1 MSRAIERPATRD
13 RNAQLTD
20 ALRNVRNRWR
30 FAVALRGLVVVLGV
44 GLLVFVTVALV
55 MDALRYAPSAVMAA
69 RVLLWTAII
78 GLAVR
83 FLAMPLWRKIPD
95 DRVAL
100 YLEEREPS
108 LDAAVVT
115 AVQLGQSTPATPS
128 PSHSS
133 ALGKRLVDT
142 AVERVH
148 RLDDGKRIERPRITR
163 EGAILAGLV
172 AAGVASLVFGPA
184 SLRHGFRL
192 LVPWRT
198 AEAASPYRLAVRPG
212 NVTLP
217 RGGDVKI
224 ETRLYGFQSERVEL
238 VVKPADSTSWTR
250 TAMTTEGD
258 SSGAYVTRL
267 FDVTQRTEYYVETG
281 GVRSPT
287 YRIDVTDL
295 PYSKRIDLEYRYPAY
310 TGRQPETIENGGDI
324 AALRGTLVTVRVTPT
339 RPARSGRLVV
349 EGGAPVA
356 LTADS
361 TGVLA
366 GVLRVDKPGFY
377 KVELE
382 GPSGRMLPASLD
394 YTIDVLD
401 DRPPSVRV
409 SKPGRDTKATAVEEV
424 FVEAVAED
432 DFGVSSLELL
442 YSVNGGPEQ
451 RRALAGSGGRGSRET
466 SGSHTFLLEE
476 LKLEPGDVIAYYA
489 RATDNNRV
497 GTPQTASTDIYF
509 LEIRPFAQEYRQQ
522 QAGGGGGGGGEDPG
536 KLSMQQRQIVAGTFK
551 TERDRKTIP
560 AKQFQ
565 EDVTTLGLAQSRVRE
580 QADQLARRLVE
591 RGIAAQDSNY
601 AKIAEILPKAVAEM
615 RTAEA
620 TLGRR
625 DTKGALAPE
634 QRALQH
640 LQRAEAV
647 FREIMVNMGGE
658 GGGGGGGE
666 QQEAEDLADLF
677 ELERDKMRNQY
688 EAVQRGR
695 QEQQQQADNQVDEAL
710 ERLKQLAARQQQENE
725 RLRRKADSLR
735 AQQSN
740 TQGGGGGGQ
749 RQLADQAEETARQL
763 ERLAREQS
771 NPQLAESARRLQEAA
786 DAMRRSAST
795 DGARSLADANAAL
808 DRLKDARR
816 LLDREREGRAS
827 RDATDAAKT
836 ARELAEAQRRIAD
849 AQRQLGEQPGAESG
863 ERGRAL
869 SERKGELAD
878 RVRDFKGQL
887 DRSALDTRRDQP
899 ETARQMQEAANSLR
913 DRKTEEK
920 IRYSRGLIGAGDPEQ
935 ARSLEGQIS
944 AELDSTARALERA
957 AASAGSGDGRRE
969 GEALDR
975 ARDLVRG
982 LSSLDERMRDREGGE
997 RRAPGEQQ
1005 ESNQRPRE
1013 QQQRGQQQSGQ
1024 QPGQQPAGQQ
1034 PGGQQ
1039 PGGQQQSGQPQAGQP
1054 QDGPRQANQAQ
1065 GGGRPN
1071 ATQAGPPRRGGGSP
1085 GMSTEEIRQYQR
1097 ELRERIAEAEALR
1110 RELRAQGQDVG
1121 QLDRLLGQ
1129 LRGLNGAMGGG
1140 ADAGEVAGLRASVVE
1155 GFKAYEFALRREL
1168 EGGDKE
1174 RLLLGRQGD
1183 VPAGFKQMVED
1194 YYKSLAGQKPR
1205 R

>member
-1 MSRAIERPATRD
+1 MAKATDVPMNRD
-13 RNAQLTD
+13 RSEQLND

-30 FAVALRGLVVVLGV
+30 FAVALRGLVVVIGAS
-44 GLLVFVTVALV
+44 LLVFVAVALV
-55 MDALRYAPSAVMAA
+55 MDALRYAPSAVIAA
-69 RVLLWTAII
+69 RVLVWTAVVA
-78 GLAVR
+78 LAAR
-83 FLAMPLWRKIPD
+83 FLAIPLTRRVPD
-95 DRVAL
+95 ERVAL
-100 YLEEREPS
+100 YMEEREPS

-115 AVQLGQSTPATPS
+115 AVQLGRADATSGP
-128 PSHSS
+128 PTHSS

-142 AVERVH
+142 AAERVH
-148 RLDDGKRIERPRITR
+148 RLDDGRRIERPRLTR
-163 EGAILAGLV
+163 EGALLAALV
-172 AAGVASLVFGPA
+172 VAGVASLILGPA
-184 SLRHGFRL
+184 SLRQGARL
-192 LVPWRT
+192 LMPWGT
-198 AEAASPYRLAVRPG
+198 AEAASPYRVAVQPG

-217 RGGDVKI
+217 RGGDIKI
-224 ETRLYGFQSERVEL
+224 ETRLHGFQSERVEL
-238 VVKPADSTSWTR
+238 VVKPADSTAWAR
-250 TAMTTEGD
+250 IAMTPEGD
-258 SSGAYVTRL
+258 SSSYVTRL

-287 YRIDVTDL
+287 YRIDITDL

-310 TGRQPETIENGGDI
+310 TGRRPETVENGGDI

-339 RPARSGRLVV
+339 RPARAGRLVV
-349 EGGAPVA
+349 EGAAPVV
-356 LTADS
+356 LTVDS
-361 TGVLA
+361 AGVLA

-382 GPSGRMLPASLD
+382 GPGSRMLPASLD

-401 DRPPSVRV
+401 DRAPSVRFA
-409 SKPGRDTKATAVEEV
+409 KPGRDMKVTAVEEV
-424 FVEAVAED
+424 FVEAVAQD

-451 RRALAGSGGRGSRET
+451 RRVLAASATRGSRET

-476 LKLEPGDVIAYYA
+476 LKLEPGDVISYYA

-497 GTPQTASTDIYF
+497 GAPQTASTDIYF
-509 LEIRPFAQEYRQQ
+509 LQIRPFAQDYRQQ
-522 QAGGGGGGGGEDPG
+522 QQGGGGGGGGGGEQPG
-536 KLSMQQRQIVAGTFK
+536 ELSKIQREIVAGTFK

-565 EDVTTLGLAQSRVRE
+565 EDVATLALAQSRLRE
-580 QADQLARRLVE
+580 RADVLARRLVD
-591 RGIAAQDSNY
+591 RGIAGQDTNY

-625 DTKGALAPE
+625 DTKGALPPE

-647 FREIMVNMGGE
+647 FREIQVSMGE

-666 QQEAEDLADLF
+666 QANAEDLADLF
-677 ELERDKMRNQY
+677 ELERDKLRNQY
-688 EAVQRGR
+688 EAVERGK

-710 ERLKQLAARQQQENE
+710 ERLKQLASRQQQENE

-735 AQQSN
+735 AQPSN
-740 TQGGGGGGQ
+740 TQGGGGSGQ
-749 RQLADQAEETARQL
+749 RQLAEQAEQTARQL

-771 NPQLAESARRLQEAA
+771 SPAVAESARRLQEAA

-795 DGARSLADANAAL
+795 DGARALADANAAL
-808 DRLKDARR
+808 ERLKDARR
-816 LLDREREGRAS
+816 LLDREREGRAT
-827 RDATDAAKT
+827 RDANDAART
-836 ARELAEAQRRIAD
+836 ARELAEEQRRVAEAQRA
-849 AQRQLGEQPGAESG
+849 LGEQPGAESG

-869 SERKGELAD
+869 SDRKGGLAD

-887 DRSALDTRRDQP
+887 DRSAMDTRRDQP
-899 ETARQMQEAANSLR
+899 ETARQMQEAANTLR

-920 IRYSRGLIGAGDPEQ
+920 IRYSRGLIGGGDPEQ

-944 AELDSTARALERA
+944 ADLDSTARALERA
-957 AASAGSGDGRRE
+957 AASASSRGGSRE

-982 LSSLDERMRDREGGE
+982 LSSLDERMREREEGG
-997 RRAPGEQQ
+997 RQRAAG
-1005 ESNQRPRE
+1005 
-1013 QQQRGQQQSGQ
+1013 QQQNNQSQGGQQQSNQ
-1024 QPGQQPAGQQ
+1024 QQ
-1034 PGGQQ
+1034 GGQQ
-1039 PGGQQQSGQPQAGQP
+1039 PGGQQQTGQQQPGRPQSGPPQSSQTQGG
-1054 QDGPRQANQAQ
+1054 GPPNAAQ
-1065 GGGRPN
+1065 GG
-1071 ATQAGPPRRGGGSP
+1071 PPRARTGAP
-1085 GMSTEEIRQYQR
+1085 AMSTEEIRQYER

-1110 RELRAQGQDVG
+1110 RDLRAQGRDVT

-1129 LRGLNGAMGGG
+1129 LRGLGG
-1140 ADAGEVAGLRASVVE
+1140 AVGSGAQAAEIAELRASVVE

-1174 RLLLGRQGD
+1174 RLLLGRSGD

-1194 YYKSLAGQKPR
+1194 YYRSLAGQKPR

>member
-1 MSRAIERPATRD
+1 MARATDFPAHRD
-13 RNAQLTD
+13 RTEQLTT

-44 GLLVFVTVALV
+44 SLLVFVAVALL
-55 MDALRYAPSAVMAA
+55 MDALRYTPSAVMTA
-69 RVLLWTAII
+69 RVLVWTAIVA
-78 GLAVR
+78 LAGR
-83 FLAMPLWRKIPD
+83 FLVMPLLRKIPD
-95 DRVAL
+95 ERVAL

-115 AVQLGQSTPATPS
+115 AVQLGRPTPTPVQQA
-128 PSHSS
+128 HSS

-142 AVERVH
+142 AVERVR
-148 RLDDGKRIERPRITR
+148 RLDDGKGIERPRITR
-163 EGAILAGLV
+163 EGGILAALV
-172 AAGVASLVFGPA
+172 AAGIATLILGPD

-212 NVTLP
+212 NITLP
-217 RGGDVKI
+217 RGGDLKI
-224 ETRLYGFQSERVEL
+224 ETRLYGFQAERVEL
-238 VVKPADSTSWTR
+238 VVKAADSATWTR
-250 TAMTTEGD
+250 TAMTPEGD
-258 SSGAYVTRL
+258 SSAAYVTRL

-287 YRIDVTDL
+287 YRIDVTDM
-295 PYSKRIDLEYRYPAY
+295 PYSRRIDLEYRYPAY
-310 TGRQPETIENGGDI
+310 TGKPPETIENGGDI

-339 RPARSGRLVV
+339 RAAGSGRLVV

-356 LTADS
+356 LTVDS
-361 TGVLA
+361 TGVLS

-382 GPSGRMLPASLD
+382 GPNGRMLPASLD

-401 DRPPSVRV
+401 DRPPSVRM

-432 DFGVSSLELL
+432 DFGIATLELL
-442 YSVNGGPEQ
+442 YSVNGGAEQ
-451 RRALAGSGGRGSRET
+451 RRAIAGGGGRASRET

-476 LKLEPGDVIAYYA
+476 LSLEPGDVIAYYA

-497 GTPQTASTDIYF
+497 GPSQTASTDIYF
-509 LEIRPFAQEYRQQ
+509 IQIRPFAQDYRQQ
-522 QAGGGGGGGGEDPG
+522 QEQQGGGGGGGGDDPG
-536 KLSMQQRQIVAGTFK
+536 KLSMQQRQVVAGTFK
-551 TERDRKTIP
+551 TERDRKTTP
-560 AKQFQ
+560 AKQFE
-565 EDVTTLGLAQSRVRE
+565 EDVTTLALAQSRVRE

-591 RGIAAQDSNY
+591 RGIAGQDSNY

-615 RTAEA
+615 RAAEA
-620 TLGRR
+620 LLGRR

-647 FREIMVNMGGE
+647 FREIMVSMGGG

-666 QQEAEDLADLF
+666 QQDAEDLADLF

-688 EAVQRGR
+688 EAVERGR

-710 ERLKQLAARQQQENE
+710 ERLKQLASRQQQENE

-735 AQQSN
+735 AQPSN

-763 ERLAREQS
+763 ERLSREQS

-795 DGARSLADANAAL
+795 DGARALADANAAL

-816 LLDREREGRAS
+816 LLDKEREGRAS
-827 RDATDAAKT
+827 RDASDAAKT
-836 ARELAEAQRRIAD
+836 ARELAEEQRRIAE

-899 ETARQMQEAANSLR
+899 ETARQMQDAANTLR

-920 IRYSRGLIGAGDPEQ
+920 IRYSRGLIGSGDSEQ
-935 ARSLEGQIS
+935 ARSLEGQIT
-944 AELDSTARALERA
+944 AELDSAARALERA
-957 AASAGSGDGRRE
+957 AASAGSRESGRE

-982 LSSLDERMRDREGGE
+982 LSSLDERMRQREE
-997 RRAPGEQQ
+997 SSRQRASQQ
-1005 ESNQRPRE
+1005 QPND
-1013 QQQRGQQQSGQ
+1013 QQRGQSGQ
-1024 QPGQQPAGQQ
+1024 QAPGQPQPGQP

-1039 PGGQQQSGQPQAGQP
+1039 PGGQPQAGQPQAGQP
-1054 QDGPRQANQAQ
+1054 QDGPRQNNQTQ
-1065 GGGRPN
+1065 GGGPPN
-1071 ATQAGPPRRGGGSP
+1071 AAQTGPPRRGGGSP

-1129 LRGLNGAMGGG
+1129 LRGLNGAMGTG
-1140 ADAGEVAGLRASVVE
+1140 ANAGEIAGLRASVVD
-1155 GFKAYEFALRREL
+1155 GFKAYEFALRRAL

-1174 RLLLGRQGD
+1174 RLLLGRSGD
-1183 VPAGFKQMVED
+1183 VPPGFKQMVEE